1 MAEVFDF
8 LLKNKRTS
16 HSIDETMERLFDVT
30 EEYRN
35 LYIKYSRM
43 GFPASHH
50 ITLAYNY
57 ALVLVEISEDVENH
71 FQFIKTLPVDDR
83 IDYHKDMTDRMKREL
98 ETVRDKAEKIANSEI
113 EIDVNKIISS
123 KNDIPVLQSL
133 KRFAEKAGQPMLEE
147 SINLFQFIYMIIDAI
162 IERFETLAN
171 LRLTRDDRD
180 YHDLFVAIQDYY
192 FLSDDWERIKNQYIN
207 KLFQTKKLSATST
220 ISDVVVFRNELL
232 EDIYNEAVWG
242 EIYDLEEKNFT
253 KLAKYSI
260 QTLAVDSPDK
270 IIELLKLIG
279 KYNLLSDW
287 MKELED
293 KGAPYDE
300 IPEETPDEIVGFAFT
315 SDEMEQAFN
324 DKFPQIKK
332 YMEGKKAIDWC
343 CVHHILGW
351 RNFINDCDFVDFMRW
366 LNIYNGNLIMTEA
379 NIRQVKSDYFVKTK
393 VKWNL
398 DDYRAENDTTQ
409 TKSRY
414 KRYIN
419 YCDDIEAILK
429 GNYIED

>member
-220 ISDVVVFRNELL
+220 ISDVEVFRNELL

-242 EIYDLEEKNFT
+242 EIYDLEENNFT

-260 QTLAVDSPDK
+260 QTLEVDRK
-270 IIELLKLIG
+270 IQ
-279 KYNLLSDW
+279 S
-287 MKELED
+287 LE
-293 KGAPYDE
+293 
-300 IPEETPDEIVGFAFT
+300 
-315 SDEMEQAFN
+315 
-324 DKFPQIKK
+324 
-332 YMEGKKAIDWC
+332 
-343 CVHHILGW
+343 
-351 RNFINDCDFVDFMRW
+351 
-366 LNIYNGNLIMTEA
+366 
-379 NIRQVKSDYFVKTK
+379 
-393 VKWNL
+393 
-398 DDYRAENDTTQ
+398 
-409 TKSRY
+409 
-414 KRYIN
+414 
-419 YCDDIEAILK
+419 
-429 GNYIED
+429 